1 MNHYHCHRVWI
12 TETRAERVADTLAW
26 FPSKIPMPTASSTD
40 RALAAARDLVCALR
54 NPAPASPFTPLDANQ
69 HQALTQLAEL
79 FASVAVP
86 ASPVAAPARS
96 PPVPIPVPAPTPA
109 QVRFAVPIVTA
120 EHAPALPRVPTL
132 APPPPRVPP
141 TATYHSRTRNPG
153 RRRRKARKPPPT
165 PTLVPAHPHNTRT
178 RPFLVP
184 ASANAVVDPAT
195 GASLEYRHLRTGPD
209 APDWIQAAANEIG
222 RLTNGNPPHST
233 HGSQTMHFIAH
244 TAIPPGRRAT
254 YLRIVA
260 SIRPQKAEPKRIR
273 FTVGGNLVQYP
284 GKVSTPTADITTA
297 KILFNSVLSTPAAKF
312 MCIDIKDFYLGTPM
326 ARYEYMRIPVP
337 DIPPTILAQ
346 YQLAPLIHNNS
357 VTVEIRKGMYGL
369 PQAGILAHDRLVEH
383 LARHGYIKTPH
394 TAGLFRHVTRPIQ
407 FTLVVDDFG
416 VKYTGTE
423 NAQHLIDTLQALY
436 TITID
441 WAGTRYLG
449 LTLAWNYE
457 HRTLDMSMPDYIDQ
471 ALTRFQRSPPTKPQ
485 HAPHPWTPP
494 NYGVTT
500 QLTPAPDTTD
510 PLNASDKT
518 HLQEIIGT
526 LLYYARAVDSTIL
539 VALGT
544 LASAQSTATQATLQ
558 AAEHLLDYCATHPHA
573 TVRFQAS
580 DMCLHIHSDA
590 SYLSESKACSRAAG
604 HFFLSRRPRNPNA
617 APASTD
623 PDPPNN
629 GAIHTHSSIMS
640 VVLSSATEAE
650 LGALFYNAKDATA
663 FRVTLDELGHTQP
676 PTPIQTDNACASG
689 IANETIKKRRSKAI
703 DMRFYWVKDR
713 IKQKQFI
720 IYWRPGLTNLADYFS
735 KHHSPAH
742 HRKMRSHYLLE
753 QSPTNDKA
761 TSHLQRGCV
770 DPTPGKDNV
779 SLEVQSPTAK
789 SQVASISHTTNH
801 SPTVPTNIQE
811 YSIDS

>member
-1 MNHYHCHRVWI
+1 
-12 TETRAERVADTLAW
+12 
-26 FPSKIPMPTASSTD
+26 MPTASSTD
-40 RALAAARDLVCALR
+40 RALAAARDLVHALK
-54 NPAPASPFTPLDANQ
+54 NPSPASPFAPLDAHQ
-69 HQALTQLAEL
+69 HKALTDLANL
-79 FASVAVP
+79 FAT
-86 ASPVAAPARS
+86 VAAPADD
-96 PPVPIPVPAPTPA
+96 VPAPAPMPPVHPPGPALPPA
-109 QVRFAVPIVTA
+109 QVRFAVPLVTA
-120 EHAPALPRVPTL
+120 AHAPALPRVPVPAVAL
-132 APPPPRVPP
+132 PRVPP
-141 TATYHSRTRNPG
+141 MATYHSRTGNPG
-153 RRRRKARKPPPT
+153 RRRRKARKHPAA

-184 ASANAVVDPAT
+184 ASVNAVVDPAT
-195 GASLEYRHLRTGPD
+195 GASLEYRHLRSGPD
-209 APDWIQAAANEIG
+209 APDWIRAAANEIG
-222 RLTNGNPPHST
+222 RLTHGNPPHST
-233 HGSQTMHFIAH
+233 TGSQTMHFIAH
-244 TAIPPGRRAT
+244 NAIPPGRKAT

-273 FTVGGNLVQYP
+273 FTIGGNLVQYP

-297 KILFNSVLSTPAAKF
+297 KILFNSVLSMPAAKF

-337 DIPPTILAQ
+337 DIPPTIMAH

-383 LARHGYIKTPH
+383 LATHGYVKTKH
-394 TAGLFRHVTRPIQ
+394 TPGLFRHVTRPIQ

-423 NAQHLIDTLQALY
+423 HAQHLIDTLQALY
-436 TITID
+436 TVTID
-441 WAGTRYLG
+441 WDGTRYLG
-449 LTLAWNYE
+449 LTLAWDYE

-471 ALTRFQRSPPTKPQ
+471 ALTRFQRSPPLTPQ

-494 NYGVTT
+494 TYGVAT
-500 QLTPAPDTTD
+500 QLTPVPDTTE

-544 LASAQSTATQATLQ
+544 LASAQSTATQATLH

-590 SYLSESKACSRAAG
+590 SYLSESKARSRAAG
-604 HFFLSRRPRNPNA
+604 HFFLSRRPPDPNA
-617 APASTD
+617 APAPTD

-663 FRVTLDELGHTQP
+663 FRVPLDELGHPQP

-689 IANETIKKRRSKAI
+689 IANETIKQRRSKAI

-713 IKQKQFI
+713 VEQKQFI

-753 QSPTNDKA
+753 PSPTNDKA

-779 SLEVQSPTAK
+779 SPEVQSPTAK
-789 SQVASISHTTNH
+789 SQVASVPHTTNH
-801 SPTVPTNIQE
+801 SPSVPTNIQE
-811 YSIDS
+811 YNVDS